1 MCSVCVVCV
10 CVCVCCRECQLAYIC
25 FSTFPM
31 FIVNL
36 VCVLKT
42 ELDGTCFLYVHRML
56 ACDHENVRPDLLVL
70 GKALSGGVLPV
81 RLFVCLSCCLM
92 IMECFQYI
100 SLSVHLSV
108 LSACFAI

>member
-1 MCSVCVVCV
+1 MSKLLFACGTRSQLQ
-10 CVCVCCRECQLAYIC
+10 CCKGNFGQGVGEGETDRECLLAYIC

-36 VCVLKT
+36 VCLLKT
-42 ELDGTCFLYVHRML
+42 ELDGTCFLCVHRML

-81 RLFVCLSCCLM
+81 RLFVCLSYL
-92 IMECFQYI
+92 
-100 SLSVHLSV
+100 
-108 LSACFAI
+108 LSACHAV